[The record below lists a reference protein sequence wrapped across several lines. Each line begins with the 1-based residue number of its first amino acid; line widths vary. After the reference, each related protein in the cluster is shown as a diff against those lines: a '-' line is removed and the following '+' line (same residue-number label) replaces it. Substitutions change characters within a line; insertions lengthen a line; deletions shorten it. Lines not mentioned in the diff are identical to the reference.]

1 MTSETTKKDMPE
13 SMPRSDQGKGRKQQG
28 GQSGSGGKQQQQ
40 QSPGSQ
46 RQPGGGNSDDI
57 QEDIRER
64 EDEGTRGGR
73 NPRVDVE
80 RE

>member
-1 MTSETTKKDMPE
+1 MTKDSRKDE
-13 SMPRSDQGKGRKQQG
+13 SKTMSRSTQGKGRRQQG

-40 QSPGSQ
+40 QSPGS

-57 QEDIRER
+57 QEDSREF
-64 EDEGTRGGR
+64 DGEGNRGGR
-73 NPRVDVE
+73 NPQVDIE

>member
-1 MTSETTKKDMPE
+1 MTKDTSSKKEDM
-13 SMPRSDQGKGRKQQG
+13 SRSDQGKSRKQQG

-46 RQPGGGNSDDI
+46 PGGGNSDDT
-57 QEDIRER
+57 QENIRENES
-64 EDEGTRGGR
+64 EDPRGGR
-73 NPRVDVE
+73 NPQVDIE

>member
-1 MTSETTKKDMPE
+1 MTKDTSRKKTAPE
-13 SMPRSDQGKGRKQQG
+13 SMPHSDQDKGRKQQG
-28 GQSGSGGKQQQQ
+28 GQMGSGGKQHQQ

-57 QEDIRER
+57 QENIHER
-64 EDEGTRGGR
+64 EDNRGGR
-73 NPRVDVE
+73 NPQVDVE

>member
-1 MTSETTKKDMPE
+1 MTKDTSRKGE
-13 SMPRSDQGKGRKQQG
+13 SKSMSRSAQDKGRKQQG
-28 GQSGSGGKQQQQ
+28 GQAGSGGKQQQ

-57 QEDIRER
+57 QEDSR
-64 EDEGTRGGR
+64 DFEGEGNRGGR
-73 NPRVDVE
+73 NPQVDIE